1 MSEDMMQIES
11 VQKVRGE
18 GIGVRLPLV
27 GRVVPAG
34 DPCDGDDW
42 VDEWVDLN
50 EFMVGNPEGTFLM
63 RVRGDSMLMAGIRD
77 RDYLVVDRERE
88 ALDQDVVVAEV
99 EGELTVKRLRWMD
112 GQFCLVGENPDYARV
127 ITGEIRVWG
136 VVCGVL
142 RKYCR

>member
-50 EFMVGNPEGTFLM
+50 EFMVGNVFDAGAGGFDADG
-63 RVRGDSMLMAGIRD
+63 GDPGSGLFGGGSGAGGAGSR
-77 RDYLVVDRERE
+77 
-88 ALDQDVVVAEV
+88 
-99 EGELTVKRLRWMD
+99 
-112 GQFCLVGENPDYARV
+112 
-127 ITGEIRVWG
+127 
-136 VVCGVL
+136 CGGG
-142 RKYCR
+142 